1 MRVSTNTALVVD
13 DDEFFRFA
21 LRAILASTLGF
32 SDLSEAESFDEAVT
46 LLSEKKIDLA
56 VFNPIMPKRL
66 MTKKK
71 THRPVVGGKPLDS
84 TLTIPAEIH
93 NAVMELS

>member
-1 MRVSTNTALVVD
+1 
-13 DDEFFRFA
+13 
-21 LRAILASTLGF
+21 
-32 SDLSEAESFDEAVT
+32 
-46 LLSEKKIDLA
+46 
-56 VFNPIMPKRL
+56 